1 MASTIETEELNSK
14 QEEKQEPLLNDK
26 DFFYRVIRKT
36 VQDFLEAEM
45 TSFLGAESSERCQT
59 RQGYRSGHRPRS
71 MNTRVGKLRFEIPCE
86 RSGQFHTKLF
96 ANYQR
101 SEQAFVLT
109 LQEMYLHGVSTRRV
123 KAITE
128 AMCSLPISSSEVSRL
143 TAQLDG
149 TLEQW
154 RRRRFSE
161 PYFALLV
168 DARYEHVRANHR
180 VDNQAVITVTGISAK
195 TGQREILGIYV
206 VNTESATSW
215 GEVFKDLL
223 SRGLYGIES
232 VTSDAH
238 EGLVAAMMKYFQGA
252 PWQRCQRHFSVN
264 ARDMVHK
271 KDRKELTQDLRSI
284 FDACDREHAQ
294 DRVQEVVA
302 KWLPRE
308 PQLAVWLE
316 ENIEPTLTC
325 FQYPPS
331 YRSRVRTTNMPERLN
346 EEWNRRSEVIRIFPN
361 SDSCLRLMT
370 AMAMEQTEVWAEQR
384 PYLDI
389 KELNVWK
396 QTQAA
401 GVPTTGSD
409 LKNESA
415 EGANCRQKS
424 A

>member
-14 QEEKQEPLLNDK
+14 QAEKQEPLLNDK
-26 DFFYRVIRKT
+26 DFFYRVVRET

-45 TSFLGAESSERCQT
+45 TSFLGAQSREHCST

-71 MNTRVGKLRFEIPCE
+71 LNTRVGKLHFKIPCE
-86 RSGQFHTKLF
+86 RSGRFHTKLF

-109 LQEMYLHGVSTRRV
+109 LQEMYIHGVSTRRV

-143 TAQLDG
+143 TAKLDE

-180 VDNQAVITVTGISAK
+180 VDNQAVITVTAISANS
-195 TGQREILGIYV
+195 GQREILGIYV

-215 GEVFKDLL
+215 GEVFRDLI
-223 SRGLYGIES
+223 SRGLYGVES

-238 EGLVAAMMKYFQGA
+238 EGLVAALMKYFQGA
-252 PWQRCQRHFSVN
+252 AWQRCQRHFSVN
-264 ARDMVHK
+264 ARDLVHK
-271 KDRKELTQDLRSI
+271 KDRKELTADLRSI
-284 FDACDREHAQ
+284 FDACDREHAE

-331 YRSRVRTTNMPERLN
+331 YRSRVRTTNMQERLN

-361 SDSCLRLMT
+361 SESCLRLMT
-370 AMAMEQTEVWAEQR
+370 AMAMEQNEVWAEQR

-396 QTQAA
+396 QTQAVR
-401 GVPTTGSD
+401 VPTTGSD
-409 LKNESA
+409 LRNETA
-415 EGANCRQKS
+415 EGAYCRQES

>member
-1 MASTIETEELNSK
+1 MARTIETEELSSK
-14 QEEKQEPLLNDK
+14 PLEKQEPLLNDK

-45 TSFLGAESSERCQT
+45 TSFLGVESRERSET

-71 MNTRVGKLRFEIPCE
+71 LNTRVGKLHFNIPCE
-86 RSGQFHTKLF
+86 RAGQFHTRLF
-96 ANYQR
+96 DNYQR
-101 SEQAFVLT
+101 SEQAFIMT

-143 TAQLDG
+143 TAKLDG

-180 VDNQAVITVTGISAK
+180 VDSQAVITVTGISAK

-215 GEVFKDLL
+215 GEVFRDLL

-238 EGLVAAMMKYFQGA
+238 EGLVAAMMKYFQGTA
-252 PWQRCQRHFSVN
+252 WQRCQRHFSVN

-284 FDACDREHAQ
+284 FDACDREHAE

-331 YRSRVRTTNMPERLN
+331 YRSRIRTTNMQERLN

-361 SDSCLRLMT
+361 SESCLRLMT
-370 AMAMEQTEVWAEQR
+370 ALAMEQTEVWAEQR
-384 PYLDI
+384 AYVDI
-389 KELNVWK
+389 GELNAWK
-396 QTQAA
+396 QAQAA
-401 GVPTTGSD
+401 SVPVTGADPQKGTPEDSY
-409 LKNESA
+409 
-415 EGANCRQKS
+415 CRQKS